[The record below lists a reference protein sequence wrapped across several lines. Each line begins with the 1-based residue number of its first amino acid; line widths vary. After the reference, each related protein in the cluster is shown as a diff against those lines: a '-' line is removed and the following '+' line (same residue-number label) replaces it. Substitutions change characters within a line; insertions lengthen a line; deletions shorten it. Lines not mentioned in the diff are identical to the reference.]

1 MGLVTLIDGIPTF
14 TTQAEALAWGSQ
26 HGGIQGFHTHI
37 VDEQVTYMAGINHN
51 AITSVYTPIQNIAL
65 SQATPE
71 QLLAVEPMVM
81 PTNTQLVT
89 ITQPVVQQ
97 VAQPIMQPVQHP
109 VQQPVQQTMQ
119 QPVQPTPMPTP
130 VVTTGSS
137 GGGGGGGGGY

>member
-26 HGGIQGFHTHI
+26 HAGIQGFHTHI

-97 VAQPIMQPVQHP
+97 VAQPIMQPVPQP

>member
-89 ITQPVVQQ
+89 TTQPVVQQ
-97 VAQPIMQPVQHP
+97 VAQPIMQP